1 MLSAIILI
9 CAINQAPHECG
20 MDNARDIL
28 RTPVHT
34 AMPLTCLR
42 EGQAYF
48 AGTGYPLRRDEYP
61 RVVCT
66 RPALPKNVG

>member
-9 CAINQAPHECG
+9 CAATQAPHECG

-28 RTPVHT
+28 RTPVQT
-34 AMPLTCLR
+34 AMPLACLR
-42 EGQAYF
+42 EGHAYL
-48 AGTGYPLRRDEYP
+48 AGIQYPLRRDEYP